1 MSVNSLPHSNQLPI
15 FALAASFDEVTNS
28 YKFYWFLAILDHIKE
43 SQTRTIP
50 VTTLLAHMVARAWF
64 PTNYFRLSFGK
75 QDQLSNVAT
84 LLRESSGLP
93 IDSSYS
99 QVFDEALKHMQ
110 DKDDAGK
117 SIYKIARFVPYR
129 FLRTFFSGDLR
140 GIKDTEINRR
150 ISDLSQSTFDRSPC
164 LYRFI
169 EIETKQAIEI
179 HPEWFEYLKQ
189 HLTILRGFCL
199 WKLIEYLQK
208 HNPNVPNIPG
218 KLFEPQER
226 DMNRARE
233 FWNIVFKKETTL
245 QCIYSGE
252 TLDEKRYSLDHFI
265 PWSFTANDCI
275 WNIIPTT
282 KEVNSSKSDSIP
294 KIDKYFDSFAKTQL
308 DAVRIVSEK
317 KPKLLEDHILLFKV
331 DSASEL
337 QNMDL
342 QDFSQ
347 HLRDTIIPQVQI
359 ARNMGFLTDWEY
371 RR

>member
-1 MSVNSLPHSNQLPI
+1 MNSLPHSNQLPI
-15 FALAASFDEVTNS
+15 SALAASFDEVTNS

-50 VTTLLAHMVARAWF
+50 IATLLAHMVARVWF

-75 QDQLSNVAT
+75 QDQLSNIAT

-99 QVFDEALKHMQ
+99 QVFDEALRHMR
-110 DKDDAGK
+110 DKDDIGK
-117 SIYKIARFVPYR
+117 SIYKLARFVPYR
-129 FLRTFFSGDLR
+129 FLRPFFSRDLR
-140 GIKDTEINRR
+140 GLKDTEINRR
-150 ISDLSQSTFDRSPC
+150 ISELSQITFDHSLC
-164 LYRFI
+164 LYRFT
-169 EIETKQAIEI
+169 EKEKAIDL
-179 HPEWFEYLKQ
+179 HPEWLEYIKQ
-189 HLTILRGFCL
+189 HFTIIRGFCL
-199 WKLIEYLQK
+199 WNLIEYLQK
-208 HNPNVPNIPG
+208 HNPNIPNIPG

-226 DMNRARE
+226 DMKRARE
-233 FWNIVFKKETTL
+233 FWDIVFKNRPL
-245 QCIYSGE
+245 QCIYSGA
-252 TLDEKRYSLDHFI
+252 TLDAKRYSLDHFI

-294 KIDKYFDSFAKTQL
+294 NIDRYFDAFAQTQL
-308 DAVRIVSEK
+308 DAVRIISEK
-317 KPKLLEDHILLFKV
+317 KPKLLEDHFLLFKV
-331 DSASEL
+331 DSASKL
-337 QNMDL
+337 QKMDF